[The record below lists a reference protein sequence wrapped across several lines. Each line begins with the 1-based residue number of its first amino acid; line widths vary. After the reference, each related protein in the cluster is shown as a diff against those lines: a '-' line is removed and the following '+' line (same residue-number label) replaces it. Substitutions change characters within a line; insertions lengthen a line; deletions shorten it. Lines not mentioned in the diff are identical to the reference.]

1 LRGVAPPI
9 LRGNLWGL
17 PGCTLALVDS
27 VAVFVHGKHSTH
39 CITAAAD
46 TLLVVTEVCAGVMV
60 EIDRVEVRKWHHL
73 TIRGLTCI
81 RKSRRRGEQV
91 FDVRV
96 DATEFSPPFKRVV
109 ETVKLSL
116 HRKANLTVSGETAH
130 FRYVGVPDVLG
141 EGFSTG
147 R

>member
-1 LRGVAPPI
+1 M
-9 LRGNLWGL
+9 WGL
-17 PGCTLALVDS
+17 PGCTLSLVDPVS
-27 VAVFVHGKHSTH
+27 VLVHWKHTTR

-46 TLLVVTEVCAGVMV
+46 TLFVVTEVCTGVMV
-60 EIDRVEVRKWHHL
+60 EVDRVEVRKWFHL
-73 TIRGLTCI
+73 TICVLACI
-81 RKSRRRGEQV
+81 RKSRRRGEQI
-91 FDVRV
+91 FDVRM

-116 HRKANLTVSGETAH
+116 HRKANFTVSGETAH

-147 R
+147 